1 MLLLAHLSPSRGP
14 SETGFGGRIGMPDA
28 QRKPANRAGRAFSRG
43 SYSLHMGPAMSGTS
57 PDFTVRLRA
66 AGLRPT
72 RQRVALARLLFE
84 GEHRHVTAESLHAE
98 VRGTR
103 LPVSLATVYNAL
115 NQFRDAGLLREVVVA
130 PGRSYFDTNTGH
142 HHHFFVET
150 GRRTARLPVR
160 RGDHRRPAA
169 AAQGHAHV
177 ARRRDR
183 PGAPLAPCAA
193 NRLQFLELF

>member
-1 MLLLAHLSPSRGP
+1 
-14 SETGFGGRIGMPDA
+14 
-28 QRKPANRAGRAFSRG
+28 
-43 SYSLHMGPAMSGTS
+43 MSGTS

-66 AGLRPT
+66 VGLRPT

-84 GEHRHVTAESLHAE
+84 GKHRHVPAEGLHAE

-142 HHHFFVET
+142 HHHFFVEPDGELHDFPSDEVT
-150 GRRTARLPVR
+150 IAGLPPPPKGTRMSRVDVIVRVR
-160 RGDHRRPAA
+160 R
-169 AAQGHAHV
+169 
-177 ARRRDR
+177 
-183 PGAPLAPCAA
+183 
-193 NRLQFLELF
+193 